1 MTTNTPLL
9 EAREVT
15 KRFGAVDALRGA
27 SFQIFPGEVVALMG
41 DNGAGKSTLIKTMC
55 GVYAPDG
62 GDVLFEGRSVAGRS
76 PKEIQALGIE
86 TVYQDLALA
95 PELDT
100 PGNLFLGREQ
110 LMPGILGFFGVLAK
124 SAMRQRASTVLT
136 ELSVKIKDIK
146 APVNTL
152 SGGQQQ
158 SVAVARAVTWAD
170 KLVIMDEPTAALGV
184 PQTQAVLALIR
195 TVKESGRSV
204 ILISHSLP
212 DVMQVADR
220 IEVLRLGRR
229 VAQLT
234 AAEATEEQIVGAM
247 TGAWTQEAAA

>member
-1 MTTNTPLL
+1 MTTEPLL
-9 EAREVT
+9 EARDVT
-15 KRFGAVDALRGA
+15 KHFGAVQALRGA
-27 SFQIFPGEVVALMG
+27 SFRIFPGEVVALMG
-41 DNGAGKSTLIKTMC
+41 DNGAGKSTLIKTIC
-55 GVYAPDG
+55 GVNTPDTG
-62 GDVLFEGRSVAGRS
+62 EILFEGRSISGWH
-76 PKEIQALGIE
+76 PKAVQALGIE

-95 PELDT
+95 PDLDT
-100 PGNLFLGREQ
+100 PANLFLGRER
-110 LMPGILGFFGVLAK
+110 LMPGVLGALGVLARR
-124 SAMRQRASTVLT
+124 SMRDEASKVLT
-136 ELSVKIKDIK
+136 DLNVRIKDVR
-146 APVNTL
+146 APVNNL

-195 TVKESGRSV
+195 RVKESGRSV

-220 IEVLRLGRR
+220 VEVLRLGRR
-229 VAQLT
+229 VAQLVT
-234 AAEATEEQIVGAM
+234 AETNDAQIVGAM